1 MKGRFLLSLTA
12 LCSLAMA
19 QTIHTP
25 TGDISLGGTL
35 DSPEIQ
41 NHSNLGINGF
51 TMIAFRGMSRP
62 SVDVVFMSGDIMRG
76 RVGIAP
82 GASRV
87 YKPWAR
93 TNSTPNPPAPVTAWA
108 LDSVLLE
115 DGHFL
120 GPDAAKTFSTFVVR
134 VNAAANFS
142 HLAATRP
149 EHWALMEEMTRR
161 PSSAEEALAQYKK
174 ASIQGSRDSHA
185 MFQADSTAGDLMRIK
200 IIEGDE
206 EAHAAAQR
214 LSQIPGVWR

>member
-12 LCSLAMA
+12 LCSMAMA

-35 DSPEIQ
+35 DSPEIS
-41 NHSNLGINGF
+41 NHSQLGINGF
-51 TMIAFRGMSRP
+51 TIIAFRGMNRP

-82 GASRV
+82 GASRA

-93 TNSTPNPPAPVTAWA
+93 TNSTPTPPAPVTRWE
-108 LDSVLLE
+108 LDAVMLE

-120 GPDAAKTFSTFVVR
+120 GQDMARTFATFIER
-134 VNAAANFS
+134 VNAAVNFS
-142 HLAATRP
+142 HLAVVRP

-185 MFQADSTAGDLMRIK
+185 MFQADAVAGDLMRIK
-200 IIEGDE
+200 TIEGDA